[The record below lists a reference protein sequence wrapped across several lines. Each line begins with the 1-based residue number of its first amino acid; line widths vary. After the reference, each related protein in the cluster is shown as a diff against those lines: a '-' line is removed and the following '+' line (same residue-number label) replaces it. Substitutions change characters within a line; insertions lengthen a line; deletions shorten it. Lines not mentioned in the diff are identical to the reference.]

1 MSKRRRE
8 ESDSDPEYEP
18 GDSDQDLESDFPE
31 LRHCDKKTHAEFVAI
46 QKEVE
51 KTEPNIAS
59 ILNTPMLLC
68 DKTELFQ
75 LFEIYGNMHDEV
87 STAKLDLKKHIQT
100 KLDQAIVKYKQ
111 YQRYSEEEHKK
122 FSREIENLEQY
133 DENEELKYDIV
144 KLETSQANKRI
155 IYHEYKRMS
164 GMSLSDDELPKLR
177 NWMNW
182 ALSIPHDRMKRIDL
196 NKQELTKFL
205 QKVSRKMDDELYG
218 MQKVKEQILL
228 FLNSRI
234 VNPNMQKCSLG
245 LLGPPGCGKTTIV
258 KILAD
263 LLDFP
268 LEQIS
273 LGGVQSPEF
282 LKGHQYTY
290 IGAEPGEIVKC
301 LKRMKVKNG
310 ILFFD
315 EYDKVSVNKEVCSAL
330 LHITDSSQN
339 SKFQD
344 NYLSGITIDLSYLWF
359 FYSMNQRPDDD
370 ALADRIFYV
379 TIEGYSQLDKFFI
392 VKDYLLRKAHKN
404 MGWEPNSVTITDDA
418 ITYLVDKISPP
429 SNPGIRTLDHA
440 ITTIANKIN
449 FLYHHQNK
457 QGRMT
462 SFKTT
467 FDIGKKLSFPFCL
480 GREKINMFLSGS

>member
-1 MSKRRRE
+1 MSKRHRKD
-8 ESDSDPEYEP
+8 SDSDYEP
-18 GDSDQDLESDFPE
+18 EIDFPK
-31 LRHCDKKTHAEFVAI
+31 LLSCDKKTRTEFNQI
-46 QKEVE
+46 RKEVE
-51 KTEPNIAS
+51 KTEPNIVN
-59 ILNTPMLLC
+59 ILNTPMLQT
-68 DKTELFQ
+68 DKVELFQ
-75 LFEIYGNMHDEV
+75 LFEIYGNTQDDV
-87 STAKLDLKKHIQT
+87 SVAKFDLKKHIQT
-100 KLDQAIVKYKQ
+100 KFDQAIVKYKQ

-122 FSREIENLEQY
+122 FSQEIQNLEQY

-144 KLETSQANKRI
+144 KLNTNQANKRI

-164 GMSLSDDELPKLR
+164 GMSVNEDELPKLK
-177 NWMNW
+177 NWLTW
-182 ALSIPHDRMKRIDL
+182 ALSIPHDRIKLIDL

-205 QKVSRKMDDELYG
+205 QKVSRRMDEELYG

-263 LLDFP
+263 VLEFP

-315 EYDKVSVNKEVCSAL
+315 EYDKVSGNKEVCSAL

-339 SKFQD
+339 NKFQD

-379 TIEGYSQLDKFFI
+379 TIDGYSQLDKFFI

-404 MGWEPNSVTITDDA
+404 MGWESGSVTLADEA
-418 ITYLVDKISPP
+418 ITYLVDKISPS

-457 QGRMT
+457 QGKMT

-467 FDIGKKLSFPFCL
+467 FDIGKKLTFPFCL
-480 GREKINMFLSGS
+480 GREKIDMFLE

>member
-1 MSKRRRE
+1 MSKRKKDE
-8 ESDSDPEYEP
+8 DYNPENSES
-18 GDSDQDLESDFPE
+18 DLESDFPE
-31 LRHCDKKTHAEFVAI
+31 LSKCDRKTRTEFVRI

-51 KTEPNIAS
+51 KSEPNIVN
-59 ILNTPMLLC
+59 ILNTPMLQD
-68 DKTELFQ
+68 DKVELFQ
-75 LFEIYGNMHDEV
+75 LFEVYGNMHDDV
-87 STAKLDLKKHIQT
+87 SIAKIDLKKNIRT
-100 KLDQAIVKYKQ
+100 RFEQAIVKYKQ

-122 FSREIENLEQY
+122 FSQEIRNLEQY
-133 DENEELKYDIV
+133 DENEELKYDII
-144 KLETSQANKRI
+144 KLETSQANKRT

-164 GMSLSDDELPKLR
+164 GMSFSDDEMPKLR
-177 NWMNW
+177 NWLNW
-182 ALSIPHDRMKRIDL
+182 ALSIPHDKMKRIEL
-196 NKQELTKFL
+196 NRNELTKIL
-205 QKVSRKMDDELYG
+205 QKVSRRMDEELYG
-218 MQKVKEQILL
+218 MHKVKEQILL

-315 EYDKVSVNKEVCSAL
+315 EYDKVSGNKEVCSAL

-339 SKFQD
+339 NKFQD
-344 NYLSGITIDLSYLWF
+344 NYLSGINIDLSYLWF

-379 TIEGYSQLDKFFI
+379 TIDGYSQLDKFFI
-392 VKDYLLRKAHKN
+392 VKDYLMVKAHKN
-404 MGWEPNSVTITDDA
+404 MGWEPNSVTISDEA
-418 ITYLVDKISPP
+418 ITYLVDRVSPS

-440 ITTIANKIN
+440 ITTIVNKIN

-457 QGRMT
+457 QGKMT

-467 FDIGKKLSFPFCL
+467 FDIGKKLTFPFCL
-480 GREKINMFLSGS
+480 GREKINMFLE

>member
-1 MSKRRRE
+1 MSKRRKKN
-8 ESDSDPEYEP
+8 SDSDSEYIPEEI
-18 GDSDQDLESDFPE
+18 ESNF
-31 LRHCDKKTHAEFVAI
+31 LLYKCDKKTRAEFIHI
-46 QKEVE
+46 QKEVQ
-51 KTEPNIAS
+51 KTEPDIVN
-59 ILNTPMLLC
+59 ILNTPMLQV
-68 DKTELFQ
+68 DKLELFQ
-75 LFEIYGNMHDEV
+75 LFEIYRNMNDEISV
-87 STAKLDLKKHIQT
+87 AKLDLKKQIQI
-100 KLDQAIVKYKQ
+100 KAEQAIAKYKQ
-111 YQRYSEEEHKK
+111 YQRYTKEEHEKFSEE
-122 FSREIENLEQY
+122 IQNLELY
-133 DENEELKYDIV
+133 DQNEELKYDIV
-144 KLETSQANKRI
+144 KLQTNQANKTL
-155 IYHEYKRMS
+155 IYHKYKRMS
-164 GMSLSDDELPKLR
+164 GLSVSDDELPKVK
-177 NWMNW
+177 NWLNW
-182 ALSIPHDRMKRIDL
+182 ALSLPYDRMKKINL

-205 QKVSRKMDDELYG
+205 QKVSKKMDEELYG
-218 MQKVKEQILL
+218 MHKVKEQILL

-234 VNPNMQKCSLG
+234 INPNMQKCSLG

-301 LKRMKVKNG
+301 MTRMKVKNG

-315 EYDKVSVNKEVCSAL
+315 EYDKISGNKEVCSAL

-344 NYLSGITIDLSYLWF
+344 NFLSGITIDLSYLWF
-359 FYSMNQRPDDD
+359 FYSMNQRPEDN

-379 TIEGYSQLDKFFI
+379 TIDGYSQLDKFLI
-392 VKDYLLRKAHKN
+392 VKDYLLKKAHKN
-404 MGWEPNSVTITDDA
+404 MGWEPNSLSISDEA
-418 ITYLVDKISPP
+418 ITYLVEKISPP

-440 ITTIANKIN
+440 ITTIVNKIN
-449 FLYHHQNK
+449 FLYYHQNK
-457 QGRMT
+457 EGKMT

-467 FDIGKKLSFPFCL
+467 FSIDKKLMFPFCL
-480 GREKINMFLSGS
+480 HKENIDRFLD